1 MSRKNY
7 HILQIDDDPKFH
19 QEMRFMFGTHF
30 EFEGVINE
38 DRLKDKIKIKQNFDL
53 VLLDLVLDDTNEFKG
68 LTLINSIRKT
78 WPGIPIIVITQDK
91 QPSTIAKAIRA
102 GANYF
107 LEKSAFDLEMWDEL
121 FLEAIEQKE
130 EKEDLKTKLKKE
142 QESKED
148 LKHQLEKEKEK
159 NEYIEP
165 EHNPFIGNSSRIQL
179 LKRTLKIVADEP
191 DVTVMITGET
201 GVGKGVAAR
210 FLHANSAVRRHKPFQ
225 EINISS
231 IPKELVPSQL
241 FGHKKGSFT
250 GAFDDQKGRLEMANH
265 GIVFLDEIGELD
277 LDNQVKLLNFL
288 QDKTITP
295 LGSDKTLKLDVQI
308 VAATNKSLRE
318 EVKKGNF
325 REDLFHRL
333 QVFPIEIP
341 PLRERREDLLPLLS
355 HFIKSKE
362 QDIHEQIET
371 DTLKFMIE
379 QCLWTGNVR
388 QLENTVKSMV
398 LQQRILGVKK
408 VNLSCLPLE
417 LFDNDIRATPISSTF
432 TNINSTQLDTPI
444 PSTMQ
449 GFFKTLDEK
458 HAFEKLEKIENALIE
473 KNKKKKDAAVI
484 LGYKTDDNLR
494 YKVKIFLNDYPHFA
508 EKFPTIQEA
517 YHRLIKE
524 LNIEQ
529 YSSE

>member
-7 HILQIDDDPKFH
+7 RILQIDDDPKFH
-19 QEMRFMFGTHF
+19 REMRFMFGTHF
-30 EFEGVINE
+30 EFEGVTNE
-38 DRLKDKIKIKQNFDL
+38 ERLKDKIKIKQNFDL

-68 LTLINSIRKT
+68 LTLINSIRET

-107 LEKSAFDLEMWDEL
+107 LEKSAFDVEMWDEL

-231 IPKELVPSQL
+231 IPKDLVPSQL

-308 VAATNKSLRE
+308 VAATNKSLRD

-341 PLRERREDLLPLLS
+341 PLRERREDILPLLTY
-355 HFIKSKE
+355 FIKSTGRG
-362 QDIHEQIET
+362 IYEQIEA
-371 DTLKFMIE
+371 DALKFLIE
-379 QCLWTGNVR
+379 QCLWTGNIR
-388 QLENTVKSMV
+388 QLENEVQSMLLRRKV
-398 LQQRILGVKK
+398 LGLEKI
-408 VNLSCLPLE
+408 NMDCLRE
-417 LFDNDIRATPISSTF
+417 DLFDNNIRMTPINF
-432 TNINSTQLDTPI
+432 EFNNIANTQLDAPI
-444 PSTMQ
+444 NINRYGS
-449 GFFKTLDEK
+449 FKTLDEK

-473 KNKKKKDAAVI
+473 KNKKKKDVAMI

-494 YKVKIFLNDYPHFA
+494 YKVKIFLADYPHLA

-529 YSSE
+529 SSSE